1 MGQAGKA
8 TKRMKIAAGAAAALF
23 VIGSGVVA
31 VSRTSSDGS
40 GESAFVLSG
49 GADAMRASGAGGSG
63 GGAELDQGQVVP
75 ESLTEPRIVKSATLR
90 IDVKDGAFA
99 RAFARVAT
107 IASSAGGFVASS
119 TSSAGD
125 DPSGSV
131 TLRVPADRF
140 DEVRGRLADLGEL
153 EYEQLAGDDVGAQ
166 IADMEARLRNL
177 RVQEDAIRGLMAR
190 AGNVQET
197 LQVQQ
202 QLGGVREQIE
212 RLEAQHRHLTD
223 AVSYSTIT
231 AELSEGGAAVA
242 GGSRIGDALA
252 RAARGAEAMVV
263 GVIVMAGYLL
273 PLALLVAAVVA
284 AVRFGRRF
292 VSLPG

>member
-1 MGQAGKA
+1 
-8 TKRMKIAAGAAAALF
+8 MKVAAGVAATLF
-23 VIGSGVVA
+23 VIGSGVIA
-31 VSRTSSDGS
+31 VSRNTDST
-40 GESAFVLSG
+40 GESAHLLTG
-49 GADAMRASGAGGSG
+49 GSADTAAHSAVAGGRGGSG
-63 GGAELDQGQVVP
+63 GGSDVGQVLP

-90 IDVKDGAFA
+90 IDVEDGAFA

-119 TSSAGD
+119 TSSGGE
-125 DPSGSV
+125 DPAGSV
-131 TLRVPADRF
+131 TMRVPAERF
-140 DEVRGRLADLGEL
+140 DEVRGRLADLGSL

-177 RVQEDAIRGLMAR
+177 RVQEDAIRVLMAR

-223 AVSYSTIT
+223 AVTYSTIT
-231 AELSEGGAAVA
+231 TELSEGGAAA
-242 GGSRIGDALA
+242 GGGSRIGDALA

-263 GVIVMAGYLL
+263 AVIVIAGYLL
-273 PLALLVAAVVA
+273 PLALLGAAVVA

-292 VSLPG
+292 VSVPG